1 MPRLH
6 ACLIMFQSLEEYKM
20 EKTFNTL
27 CDSIFSRLGAGED
40 LVLSLNGENSQF
52 VRFNNASVRQ
62 TGLVDDAD
70 LGLKFIS
77 NGRTCNG
84 GFTISGDGDL
94 DLKRGLDEI
103 ERMRSES
110 KEIPEDPFLVMP
122 TDSGSSREIKKAD
135 GLPFEDAVDAILPA
149 MEGTDFVGILANGK
163 MYRGSANNLGQ
174 KHWFETESFCLD
186 YSLVTPEHQMVKGCY
201 AGSDWIQNEYENYV
215 SQSRKKLSLME
226 KKPMKIDTGE
236 YRTWFE
242 AAAVA
247 DFLGMFS
254 WNGISEASLRQ
265 GCSGFGRMRNE
276 DIRLSPKF
284 SIVEDFSPGFCPK
297 FNSNGE
303 VSPESIPLIE
313 NGALKNTL
321 VSSRSAKEYGV
332 ASNFAEGGEYLR
344 SPRMAPGNINQDN
357 VTKQLDKGLYLS
369 NIHYL
374 NWSDNAGGRIT
385 GLTRYAC
392 FWVEGGEIVAPIETM
407 RFDDS
412 FYRFFG
418 EQLLDVEDKLTV
430 VPEVSTYGQRSL
442 GATTCP
448 GILVDSFALT
458 L

>member
-1 MPRLH
+1 
-6 ACLIMFQSLEEYKM
+6 M
-20 EKTFNTL
+20 EKIFNTL
-27 CDSIFSRLGAGED
+27 GQSLFSQLNDGED
-40 LVLSLNGENSQF
+40 LILSFYGENSQF

-70 LGLKFIS
+70 VGLKFIA
-77 NGRTCNG
+77 NGRTCSG
-84 GFTISGDGDL
+84 GFTVSGNFDTDIM
-94 DLKRGLDEI
+94 RGHAEI
-103 ERMRSES
+103 DRMRSES
-110 KEIPEDPFLVMP
+110 NQIPEDPFLVMP
-122 TDSGSSREIKKAD
+122 ENSGSSHEIKKAN
-135 GLPFEDAVDAILPA
+135 GLAFDDAVDAILPA
-149 MEGTDFVGILANGK
+149 VSGVDFVGILANGK

-201 AGSDWIQNEYENYV
+201 AGSDWNQNDYESYV
-215 SQSRKKLSLME
+215 KRSRDKLTLME
-226 KKPMKIDTGE
+226 RKPVKIDTGE

-265 GCSGFGRMRNE
+265 GCSGFGRMRH
-276 DIRLSPKF
+276 DDVRLSTKF
-284 SIVEDFSPGFCPK
+284 SVVEDFSPGFCPK

-303 VSPESIPLIE
+303 ISPDSISLIE
-313 NGALKNTL
+313 NGSLKNTL

-332 ASNFAEGGEYLR
+332 ESNFAEGGEHLR
-344 SPRMAPGNINQDN
+344 SPRMEPGGLNHNE
-357 VTKQLDKGLYLS
+357 VTKNIDKGLFLS

-418 EQLLDVEDKLTV
+418 DELVEVEDKLTV
-430 VPEVSTYGQRSL
+430 VPEVHTYGQRSL

>member
-1 MPRLH
+1 
-6 ACLIMFQSLEEYKM
+6 M
-20 EKTFNTL
+20 EKIFNNL
-27 CDSIFSRLGAGED
+27 CESLFSNLGPGED
-40 LVLSLNGENSQF
+40 LVLSFDGENSQF

-84 GFTISGDGDL
+84 GFTVSGNADVDI
-94 DLKRGLDEI
+94 KRGLGEI

-110 KEIPEDPFLVMP
+110 REIPEDPYVVMP
-122 TDSGSSREIKKAD
+122 NDSASSHEIKEAS
-135 GLPFEDAVDAILPA
+135 GLAFEDAVDAILPA
-149 MEGTDFVGILANGK
+149 MHGTDFVGILANGR

-201 AGSDWIQNEYENYV
+201 AGSDWNQNEYEDYV
-215 SQSRKKLSLME
+215 KRSRNKLTMME
-226 KKPMKIDTGE
+226 REPVKVDTGE

-254 WNGISEASLRQ
+254 WNGISEAALRQ

-276 DIRLSPKF
+276 DARLSSKF
-284 SIVEDFSPGFCPK
+284 SIIEDFSPGLCPK

-303 VSPESIPLIE
+303 VSPESISLIE
-313 NGALKNTL
+313 NGMLKNTL
-321 VSSRSAKEYGV
+321 VSSRSAKEYGLD
-332 ASNFAEGGEYLR
+332 SNFAEGGEYLR
-344 SPRMAPGNINQDN
+344 SPKMESGQLNHED
-357 VTKQLDKGLYLS
+357 VTKELDKGLYLS

-418 EQLLDVEDKLTV
+418 DKLIGVEDKLTV
-430 VPEVSTYGQRSL
+430 VPEVHTYGQRSL

-448 GILVDSFALT
+448 GILVDAFALT

>member
-1 MPRLH
+1 
-6 ACLIMFQSLEEYKM
+6 M
-20 EKTFNTL
+20 EKTFNNICESL
-27 CDSIFSRLGAGED
+27 FSQLLPGEN

-62 TGLVDDAD
+62 TGMVDDAD
-70 LGLKFIS
+70 LGLKFIF

-84 GFTISGDGDL
+84 GFTISGDHDV
-94 DLKRGLDEI
+94 DQKRGRNEI
-103 ERMRSES
+103 ERMRKES

-122 TDSGSSREIKKAD
+122 VDTGSSHEIKNAN
-135 GLPFEDAVDAILPA
+135 GLAFENAVDAILPA
-149 MEGTDFVGILANGK
+149 MKETDFVGILANGK

-201 AGSDWIQNEYENYV
+201 AGSDWNQSEYEDYV
-215 SQSRKKLSLME
+215 SQSRTKLSLME
-226 KKPMKIDTGE
+226 KKPMKINTGE

-265 GCSGFGRMRNE
+265 GCSGFGRMRN
-276 DIRLSPKF
+276 DDVRLSTKF
-284 SIVEDFSPGFCPK
+284 SILEDFSPGFCPK

-303 VSPESIPLIE
+303 VSPNSIPLIQ
-313 NGALKNTL
+313 NGTLKNTL

-332 ASNFAEGGEYLR
+332 ESNFAEGGEYLR
-344 SPRMAPGNINQDN
+344 SPRMEPGNLNQEN
-357 VTKQLDKGLYLS
+357 VTKEIDRGLYLS

-392 FWVEGGEIVAPIETM
+392 FWVENGEIVAPIETM

-418 EQLLDVEDKLTV
+418 EKLVDVEDKVTV

>member
-1 MPRLH
+1 
-6 ACLIMFQSLEEYKM
+6 M
-20 EKTFNTL
+20 EKIFNNL
-27 CDSIFSRLGAGED
+27 CESLFSKLDSGED
-40 LVLSLNGENSQF
+40 LVLSFDGENSQF

-84 GFTISGDGDL
+84 GFTVSGNPDIDI
-94 DLKRGLDEI
+94 KRGVSEI
-103 ERMRSES
+103 ERMRAES
-110 KEIPEDPFLVMP
+110 REIPEDPFVVLP
-122 TDSGSSREIKKAD
+122 NDSASSHEIKQAS
-135 GLPFEDAVDAILPA
+135 GLAFEDAVDAILPA
-149 MEGTDFVGILANGK
+149 MHGTDFVGILANGR

-201 AGSDWIQNEYENYV
+201 AGSDWNQDEYEDYV
-215 SQSRKKLSLME
+215 KRSRKKLTMME
-226 KKPMKIDTGE
+226 RKPVKVDTGE

-254 WNGISEASLRQ
+254 WNGISEAALRQ

-276 DIRLSPKF
+276 DARLSSKF
-284 SIVEDFSPGFCPK
+284 SIIEDFSPGLCPK

-303 VSPESIPLIE
+303 VSAESISLIE
-313 NGALKNTL
+313 NGMLKNTL
-321 VSSRSAKEYGV
+321 VSSRSAKEYGLD
-332 ASNFAEGGEYLR
+332 SNFAEGGEYLR
-344 SPRMAPGNINQDN
+344 SPKMRSG
-357 VTKQLDKGLYLS
+357 QLNHEDVIKELGKGLYLS

-418 EQLLDVEDKLTV
+418 DKLIDVEDKLTV
-430 VPEVSTYGQRSL
+430 VPEVHTYGQRSL

-448 GILVDSFALT
+448 GILVDAFALT